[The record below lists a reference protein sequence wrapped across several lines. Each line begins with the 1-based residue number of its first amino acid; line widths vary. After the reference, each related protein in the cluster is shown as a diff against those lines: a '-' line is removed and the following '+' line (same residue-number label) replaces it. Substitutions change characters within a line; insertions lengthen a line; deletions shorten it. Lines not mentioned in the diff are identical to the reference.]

1 MKFST
6 KGKYGLKA
14 MFELALRYGEEPI
27 SLNLIAENQ
36 NISLNYLEQII
47 AKLKKDGLVKSY
59 RGAHGGYKLSM
70 QPSEITLSMILNS
83 LEGEITL
90 SECLAEEDNICENIH
105 SCVTRPI
112 WKKINESI
120 YQVIDHMTL
129 QDMLD
134 ENNKEKI

>member
-1 MKFST
+1 MKLST

-14 MFELALRYGEEPI
+14 MFELALHYGEGPI
-27 SLNLIAENQ
+27 SLNAIAENQ

-47 AKLKKDGLVKSY
+47 AKLKKDNLVKSY
-59 RGAHGGYKLSM
+59 RGAYGGYKLSKE
-70 QPSEITLSMILNS
+70 PKNITISMVLNS

-90 SECLAEEDNICENIH
+90 SECLGGEEHICENIQ

-120 YQVIDHMTL
+120 YSVIDHMTL

-134 ENNKEKI
+134 DYVEE

>member
-14 MFELALRYGEEPI
+14 MFELALRYGEGPI

-36 NISLNYLEQII
+36 NISLNYLEQIV
-47 AKLKKDGLVKSY
+47 AKLKKDGLLTSY

-70 QPSEITLSMILNS
+70 DPSKITLSMILNS

-90 SECLAEEDNICENIH
+90 SECLAEEDHVCENIN

-134 ENNKEKI
+134 ENN